1 MLNRNDD
8 DIQELID
15 GNTHVIVQFGASWCG
30 PCKVL
35 KPKVDKISFEN
46 SDIVFAYIDLETGEQ
61 FAQKMKVQAVPTVI
75 GFHNSKVVE
84 TLIGPSDAAVKS
96 LVENLRSRVN
106 RE

>member
-1 MLNRNDD
+1 MITRNDT
-8 DIQELID
+8 DIQQLLDE
-15 GNTHVIVQFGASWCG
+15 NQRVIIMFSASWCG

-46 SDIVFAYIDLETGEQ
+46 SDIVFAYIDLETGEK
-61 FAQKMKVQAVPTVI
+61 FSQKMKVQAVPTVI

-84 TLIGPSDAAVKS
+84 TLIGPSDSAVKS

-106 RE
+106 SE

>member
-75 GFHNSKVVE
+75 GFHNSEIVE
-84 TLIGPSDAAVKS
+84 TLVGPSDIAVKG
-96 LVENLRSRVN
+96 LVEKLRTRVKN
-106 RE
+106 A